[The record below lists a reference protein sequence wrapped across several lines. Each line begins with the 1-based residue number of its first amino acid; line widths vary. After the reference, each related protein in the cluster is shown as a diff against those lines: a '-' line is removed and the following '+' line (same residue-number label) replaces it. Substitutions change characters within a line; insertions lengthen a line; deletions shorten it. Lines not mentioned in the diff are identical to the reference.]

1 MFPSQFSSK
10 RENLRNARGR
20 SRSTLEGHQTLLI
33 GVRVAYGSGEH
44 GDERESGGVG
54 GAGLH
59 PLVAGQGPHQQPVR
73 VE

>member
-1 MFPSQFSSK
+1 M
-10 RENLRNARGR
+10 
-20 SRSTLEGHQTLLI
+20 LI
-33 GVRVAYGSGEH
+33 GVRVSYGSGEH
-44 GDERESGGVG
+44 GDERECGGVG

>member
-1 MFPSQFSSK
+1 MQ
-10 RENLRNARGR
+10 L
-20 SRSTLEGHQTLLI
+20 

-44 GDERESGGVG
+44 GDERECGGVG

-59 PLVAGQGPHQQPVR
+59 PLVVGQGPHQQPVR